1 MIGDRSK
8 VHPIVSA
15 ASLIKSHEHGGN
27 IPRPGAPFRA
37 SYKTGRAPEKIQPV
51 GLIGIARS
59 LIGYQGKK
67 VLGIPVGKDRSLQT
81 GSRQKDG
88 TRTSPQ
94 MQKKT
99 LEYLILDRHVRN
111 DEGVVRQQGH
121 GCIGQLPVEGMP
133 QVELAPAAG
142 MIETF
147 QDFRVV
153 DDETPLDKRR
163 AGRQ

>member
-37 SYKTGRAPEKIQPV
+37 SYKTGRVTEKIQPV

-59 LIGYQGKK
+59 LVGYQGKK
-67 VLGIPVGKDRSLQT
+67 VLGIPVGKYRSLQT

-88 TRTSPQ
+88 TRTSHQ
-94 MQKKT
+94 MHQKT
-99 LEYLILDRHVRN
+99 LDSLIL
-111 DEGVVRQQGH
+111 
-121 GCIGQLPVEGMP
+121 
-133 QVELAPAAG
+133 APH
-142 MIETF
+142 
-147 QDFRVV
+147 
-153 DDETPLDKRR
+153 
-163 AGRQ
+163 